1 LALRDLFRNP
11 FSFLFARS
19 SNEERVAAYVIR
31 EHERGRS
38 LNEIL
43 DDPYVKNRTSP
54 LERDRL
60 LDRPEVIRALGRDV
74 VQAVREAGLTSG
86 SGP

>member
-1 LALRDLFRNP
+1 LALRDLF
-11 FSFLFARS
+11 SFLFTRS
-19 SNEERVAAYVIR
+19 TNEERVAAYVIR

-38 LNEIL
+38 LEEIL
-43 DDPYVKNRTSP
+43 DDPYVKNRTTP

-74 VQAVREAGLTSG
+74 VQSVRESGLTSG
-86 SGP
+86 S

>member
-1 LALRDLFRNP
+1 MALRDLFRSP

-38 LNEIL
+38 LAEIL
-43 DDPYVKNRTSP
+43 DDPYVKNRTTP

-74 VQAVREAGLTSG
+74 VQDVREAGLTTG
-86 SGP
+86 N

>member
-1 LALRDLFRNP
+1 LAFRDLFRSP
-11 FSFLFARS
+11 FSFLFTRS
-19 SNEERVAAYVIR
+19 SSEERVAAYVVR

-38 LNEIL
+38 LAEIL
-43 DDPYVKNRTSP
+43 DDPYVKNRTTP

-74 VQAVREAGLTSG
+74 VQSVRESGLTSG
-86 SGP
+86 S

>member
-1 LALRDLFRNP
+1 VALRDLFRSP

-31 EHERGRS
+31 EHERGRT
-38 LNEIL
+38 LNEIF
-43 DDPYVKNRTSP
+43 DDPYVKNRTTP

-74 VQAVREAGLTSG
+74 VQSTREEGRTA
-86 SGP
+86 

>member
-1 LALRDLFRNP
+1 LALRDLF
-11 FSFLFARS
+11 SFLFTRS

-38 LNEIL
+38 LAEIL
-43 DDPYVKNRTSP
+43 DDPYVRNRTSP
-54 LERDRL
+54 MERDRL

-74 VQAVREAGLTSG
+74 VQSVREAGLTSE
-86 SGP
+86 S